1 MLGISFKFA
10 ETLHSKLKAV
20 DFGQT
25 FESRLQAG
33 KENVKRN
40 EWVFL
45 KGSMVCVPTA
55 HYLWLAIETVVDGIQ
70 CKA

>member
-33 KENVKRN
+33 HWPELDFLLRSVLVK
-40 EWVFL
+40 
-45 KGSMVCVPTA
+45 KM
-55 HYLWLAIETVVDGIQ
+55 
-70 CKA
+70 